1 VLKDGIVVDTCN
13 VNEVDRPGL
22 VQRMVGRDFAEVFP
36 PSYGAPGDTVLTVEG
51 VTTDVIT
58 HPTSLQVRA
67 GEIVGLAG
75 MVGSGRS
82 ELARAIFGADRL
94 RSGRITLNGKTIR
107 AASPQRMIGEGLVL
121 VPEDRKSQSLFMGLP
136 IRSNITIAILQRLT
150 RYGLIDRR
158 EERETIEHAQR
169 NLSIAMASGGQEVQ
183 YLSGGNQQKVVLA
196 RWLETSPQVMIFDE
210 PTRGIDVGAKFE
222 IYGLIRALTKRGV
235 GVLMISSELPEI
247 LGMSDRIL
255 VMHNGQ
261 MAGELSKD
269 EATEERIVELA
280 TTGRF
285 LTEAA
290 SPADRET

>member
-1 VLKDGIVVDTCN
+1 
-13 VNEVDRPGL
+13 
-22 VQRMVGRDFAEVFP
+22 
-36 PSYGAPGDTVLTVEG
+36 
-51 VTTDVIT
+51 
-58 HPTSLQVRA
+58 
-67 GEIVGLAG
+67 
-75 MVGSGRS
+75 
-82 ELARAIFGADRL
+82 
-94 RSGRITLNGKTIR
+94 
-107 AASPQRMIGEGLVL
+107 
-121 VPEDRKSQSLFMGLP
+121 MGLP